1 MDNDFLPDEFVL
13 DDVPDPGHAPTIV
26 FAGPSDPP
34 PVLHPP
40 PARPPGRANDRLY
53 FVIGAGFFAAAA
65 VLAVTLRTR
74 RAAPSSEVEAVFVV
88 ESPPVVNA
96 PVVRHA
102 SPGASAASLA
112 PPSESLAIAPPPASR
127 AVAPPSGT
135 LALAAPTAGSTPDG
149 GADAEGE
156 GMDEATQAKQDAEK
170 ALEKG
175 HAAQAIEAGERS
187 VALDPTDAEAWLIL
201 GAGYDQRGAFAQARR
216 CFATCAKVAT
226 RGPRRE
232 CAALLR

>member
-1 MDNDFLPDEFVL
+1 M
-13 DDVPDPGHAPTIV
+13 
-26 FAGPSDPP
+26 
-34 PVLHPP
+34 
-40 PARPPGRANDRLY
+40 
-53 FVIGAGFFAAAA
+53 IGAGFFAAAA
-65 VLAVTLRTR
+65 LLAVTLGIRRT
-74 RAAPSSEVEAVFVV
+74 APTSEVEAVFVV
-88 ESPPVVNA
+88 ESPPAVDA
-96 PVVRHA
+96 PVARDA
-102 SPGASAASLA
+102 FPGASAASLGPPPASFAVA
-112 PPSESLAIAPPPASR
+112 PPSESLALAPP
-127 AVAPPSGT
+127 
-135 LALAAPTAGSTPDG
+135 AASTPDAG
-149 GADAEGE
+149 PDADGE
-156 GMDEATQAKQDAEK
+156 AMDEATQAKQDAEK

>member
-40 PARPPGRANDRLY
+40 PARPRGRANDRLY

-74 RAAPSSEVEAVFVV
+74 RAAPASEVEAVFVV
-88 ESPPVVNA
+88 DSPPVVNA

-102 SPGASAASLA
+102 SPGPSAASLA
-112 PPSESLAIAPPPASR
+112 PPSESLA
-127 AVAPPSGT
+127 VAPPSEG
-135 LALAAPTAGSTPDG
+135 LALAAPTASTPDA
-149 GADAEGE
+149 GADADGE
-156 GMDEATQAKQDAEK
+156 AMEEATQAKQDAEK

>member
-1 MDNDFLPDEFVL
+1 MDDDFLPDELVL
-13 DDVPDPGHAPTIV
+13 DDVPDPGHAPTVV

-34 PVLHPP
+34 PGLDPLPHPP
-40 PARPPGRANDRLY
+40 PARPPGGANERLY
-53 FVIGAGFFAAAA
+53 FVIGIGFFAAAGA
-65 VLAVTLRTR
+65 LAVALGTR
-74 RAAPSSEVEAVFVV
+74 RTEPAGEVEAVFVV
-88 ESPPVVNA
+88 ESPAVVDA
-96 PVVRHA
+96 PVARHA

-112 PPSESLAIAPPPASR
+112 PPPASA
-127 AVAPPSGT
+127 AVAPPSES
-135 LALAAPTAGSTPDG
+135 LARVAPSTSTPDV

-156 GMDEATQAKQDAEK
+156 AMEQATQAKRDAEK

>member
-13 DDVPDPGHAPTIV
+13 DDVPDPGDAPAVV

-34 PVLHPP
+34 PHIPDPPPDPLLHPL
-40 PARPPGRANDRLY
+40 PARPPSGASDRLY
-53 FVIGAGFFAAAA
+53 FVIGVGFFAAAGA
-65 VLAVTLRTR
+65 LGVALGIRRT
-74 RAAPSSEVEAVFVV
+74 APAGEVEAVFLV
-88 ESPPVVNA
+88 ESPPVVDA
-96 PVVRHA
+96 PVVRHD

-112 PPSESLAIAPPPASR
+112 PPSANT
-127 AVAPPSGT
+127 AVAPRSEN
-135 LALAAPTAGSTPDG
+135 LALPAPATSTPDA
-149 GADAEGE
+149 GADADGE
-156 GMDEATQAKQDAEK
+156 AVDEATQAKQDAEK

-175 HAAQAIEAGERS
+175 HAAQAIEAGERA